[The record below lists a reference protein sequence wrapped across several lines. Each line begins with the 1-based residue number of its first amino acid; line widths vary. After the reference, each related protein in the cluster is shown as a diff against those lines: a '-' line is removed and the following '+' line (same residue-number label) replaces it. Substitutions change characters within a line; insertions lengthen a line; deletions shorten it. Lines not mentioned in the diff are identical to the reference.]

1 MQILGFSLDRGPLVG
16 HLTTAQFAVLLLLPI
31 FPKQQPQQ
39 QSGAAHCQ
47 SRAATVAG
55 SPPLPE
61 RRCVNDLAVL
71 LAYAAG
77 ALVIG
82 GVVVFG
88 ALWIIR
94 NDLEG
99 R

>member
-1 MQILGFSLDRGPLVG
+1 M
-16 HLTTAQFAVLLLLPI
+16 
-31 FPKQQPQQ
+31 
-39 QSGAAHCQ
+39 
-47 SRAATVAG
+47 
-55 SPPLPE
+55 
-61 RRCVNDLAVL
+61 NDLAVL

-94 NDLEG
+94 NDRRGGDRG
-99 R
+99 RRDGRLCRPRPKRMGNYIFDSPIIPG

>member
-1 MQILGFSLDRGPLVG
+1 M
-16 HLTTAQFAVLLLLPI
+16 
-31 FPKQQPQQ
+31 
-39 QSGAAHCQ
+39 
-47 SRAATVAG
+47 
-55 SPPLPE
+55 
-61 RRCVNDLAVL
+61 NDLAVL